1 MTRDLRRLL
10 ITPGRLPAA
19 PSAGAELELERQ
31 ELHYLSRVLRL
42 RPGDRFAVVDGAGSL
57 WTALLGP
64 ADQAL
69 LEQPPSSP
77 LAFEPS
83 PAPPLQLALALPK
96 RDADVL
102 LRMACEL
109 GVDRFTPLQAERSVA

>member
-10 ITPGRLPAA
+10 ITPGRLPAG
-19 PSAGAELELERQ
+19 PSAGAELELELDRQ
-31 ELHYLSRVLRL
+31 ELHYLTRVLRL

-57 WTALLGP
+57 WTALLGT

-77 LAFEPS
+77 LAF
-83 PAPPLQLALALPK
+83 
-96 RDADVL
+96 
-102 LRMACEL
+102 
-109 GVDRFTPLQAERSVA
+109 